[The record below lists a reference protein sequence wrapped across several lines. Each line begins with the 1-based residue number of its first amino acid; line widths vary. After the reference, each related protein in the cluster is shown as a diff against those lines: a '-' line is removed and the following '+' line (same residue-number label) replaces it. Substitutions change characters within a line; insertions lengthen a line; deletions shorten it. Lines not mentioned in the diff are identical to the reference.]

1 MPARWS
7 TRSCWS
13 SSRCSCGPVPARR
26 WPPRPSYASLSRV
39 VARDLARPSI
49 TVPADLPLAEAL
61 RRAEESG
68 ARGIVTATT
77 DGRPV
82 GVVEADAVRSVPQ
95 ERLPWMPVSAV
106 ARSLADGR
114 VLPVSIQGDDLLGV
128 LRRTPA
134 SEYVLVGED
143 GSVHGVLATA
153 DIIATMRSR

>member
-1 MPARWS
+1 M
-7 TRSCWS
+7 
-13 SSRCSCGPVPARR
+13 
-26 WPPRPSYASLSRV
+26 
-39 VARDLARPSI
+39 
-49 TVPADLPLAEAL
+49 PADLPLAEAL